1 MPDFKNLLP
10 ELHTLPSELIFRR
23 QWWWD
28 PIDME
33 IFKNLSEV
41 AQRQLVAV
49 SLQTQAAVLKTQAEG
64 LEKMAGALGQ
74 R

>member
-1 MPDFKNLLP
+1 MSDFPGIASHVPPQLA
-10 ELHTLPSELIFRR
+10 LHRR
-23 QWWWD
+23 WWWD

-33 IFKNLSEV
+33 IFKNLEDN

-49 SLQTQAAVLKTQAEG
+49 SLQTQAEILKVQAAG
-64 LEKMAGALGQ
+64 LEKMGAALASQ